1 MALNLE
7 KQLLMARTTTIRY
20 RNLSKRPTTES
31 NSLALLGQHRH
42 PHHLRAHTAAHWL
55 PLRTPQAAAY
65 IYKRW
70 PNETKGTNT
79 PALPLPTWLTIP
91 NLPANAGTIACLT
104 YSTLYILMEP
114 VAGGIL
120 APLLLGGTA
129 FANHL
134 TATHGMTANY
144 IAIGVH
150 IASWLAQF
158 VGHGVYEGRAPALLD
173 NLVQAIFLAPF
184 FVWMEIL
191 FAFGYRPELKSRLDQ
206 SVEKELEKLKAEKAA
221 KVGMN
226 GSAKTNGHAH

>member
-7 KQLLMARTTTIRY
+7 KQLLFYGSYHHDPVNIGIHVTCV
-20 RNLSKRPTTES
+20 P
-31 NSLALLGQHRH
+31 LLLLTGF
-42 PHHLRAHTAAHWL
+42 LF
-55 PLRTPQAAAY
+55 
-65 IYKRW
+65 
-70 PNETKGTNT
+70 GTNT

-120 APLLLGGTA
+120 APLLLAGTA
-129 FANHL
+129 YANHL
-134 TATHGMTANY
+134 TSAYGMKANY

-150 IASWLAQF
+150 IVSWLAQF

-206 SVEKELEKLKAEKAA
+206 NVTKEIQKVKTEKAA
-221 KVGMN
+221 KKAMN
-226 GSAKTNGHAH
+226 GNGHAK